1 MTLTVLDLSSAFDT
15 VNHSIL
21 TSTLK
26 AKFGI
31 NELALKWFNSH
42 LQPRS
47 FKVAVNGKYS
57 NEKQLTNSVPQGS
70 CSGAYLFNLY
80 CSTLNDIVPSDLHLS
95 GFADDHSVRK
105 EFTANDRNAKLQT
118 KEEIKECMV
127 NIRSWMDWVRL
138 KMNSAKTKFIYFGSK
153 VQLSKCMVTYLT
165 VNNEIV
171 DRATVIKYL
180 GAWLDAQLS
189 FKEHTT
195 KKMPDSNN
203 KLSTYKK
210 YMPFTH

>member
-1 MTLTVLDLSSAFDT
+1 MSLTVLDLSATFDT

-31 NELALKWFNSH
+31 IKLALKWFNSY

-57 NEKQLTNSVPQGS
+57 HEKQLTYSVLQGS
-70 CSGAYLFNLY
+70 CSGAYLFNQY
-80 CSTLNDIVPSDLHLS
+80 CSTLNDNVPSDLHLS

-105 EFTANDRNAKLQT
+105 EFRVNDRNAELQT
-118 KEEIKECMV
+118 KEEIEECMV

-138 KMNSAKTKFIYFGSK
+138 KMNSAKTEFIYFRRK
-153 VQLSKCMVTYLT
+153 VQLSV
-165 VNNEIV
+165 
-171 DRATVIKYL
+171 
-180 GAWLDAQLS
+180 LS
-189 FKEHTT
+189 LILMSMMK
-195 KKMPDSNN
+195 
-203 KLSTYKK
+203 
-210 YMPFTH
+210 